1 MGTSRFG
8 WLSATFLVIANMIGT
23 GIYTTTGFIVAELPA
38 GSGVLML
45 WVLGG
50 IAALGG
56 ALSYAELAKRY
67 PRSGGEYHFLGTLYH
82 PFLGY
87 LAGLVSLVAGFAAPI
102 AASAYTFAAYLPLP
116 LTEIQRKVAAAALVL
131 ILIGVHTLGLSR
143 SARIQNLFVLL
154 KIALLLSLITGALF
168 IAGEPQELS
177 CPRLSWDTLQV
188 AAVSLIFISFAYS
201 GWNAAAYIM
210 SEIPDAVRV
219 VPRAIITGTLTV
231 MGLYV
236 AFNWALLRYVP
247 VSELAGQ
254 AAVGRLLA
262 FRLWGATGE
271 TIFGWGVSLAM
282 VSSVSAMLMI
292 APRVASVMGE
302 DFPALRPVA
311 LRTAQGVPIRALFG
325 IGALAWLFIFS
336 AAFDAVLN
344 YIGFTL
350 SLFAG
355 LTVLGLFLRHY
366 REKGLP
372 WDFGL
377 IFLLLTFWMVIN
389 NLWTR
394 PGESFAGLMT
404 LIALGSSYFWLRR

>member
-1 MGTSRFG
+1 MTKSSFG
-8 WLSATFLVIANMIGT
+8 WLSATLLVIANMIGT

-38 GSGVLML
+38 GIGVLLL
-45 WVLGG
+45 WGLGG

-56 ALSYAELAKRY
+56 ALAYAELAKRY
-67 PRSGGEYHFLGTLYH
+67 PRSGGEYHFLTTLYH

-87 LAGLVSLVAGFAAPI
+87 VAGLVSLVAGFSAPI

-116 LTEIQRKVAAAALVL
+116 LSEMQRKIAAAAL
-131 ILIGVHTLGLSR
+131 ILSLVGIHLMGLSR
-143 SARIQNLFVLL
+143 SARIQNFFVML
-154 KIALLLSLITGALF
+154 KISLLLLLVGGAIF
-168 IAGEPQELS
+168 TNDTPQELT
-177 CPRLSWDTLQV
+177 CPRLSWDTLRV
-188 AAVSLIFISFAYS
+188 SAVSLIFISFAYS

-210 SEIPDAVRV
+210 SEVPKAERI
-219 VPRAIITGTLTV
+219 VPRAIITGTLIV
-231 MGLYV
+231 MGLYI

-247 VSELAGQ
+247 LNELSGE

-262 FRLWGATGE
+262 RKLWGSRGE
-271 TIFGWGVSLAM
+271 ILFGWGVSIAM

-302 DFPALRPVA
+302 DFPSLNTLAY
-311 LRTAQGVPIRALFG
+311 RTSRGVPLRALIVVG
-325 IGALAWLFIFS
+325 LLAWIFIFS

-355 LTVLGLFLRHY
+355 MTVFGLFLRHY
-366 REKGLP
+366 SEKNLP
-372 WDFGL
+372 WDLGSLFV
-377 IFLLLTFWMVIN
+377 LLTVWMILN

-394 PGESFAGLMT
+394 PWESLAGLAT
-404 LIALGSSYFWLRR
+404 LTILGSSYFWARR